1 MEVTTDP
8 DALADHA
15 REIAREARA
24 VADEADEI
32 ADDLRYEAATARRLQ
47 RLASHT
53 VDWRDYLLLVRRA
66 RAQGR
71 FRGAVALVRLA
82 VYRLLG
88 W

>member
-1 MEVTTDP
+1 MTPDP
-8 DALADHA
+8 DALADYA

-53 VDWRDYLLLVRRA
+53 VDWRDYLVLVRRA
-66 RAQGR
+66 RARGR
-71 FRGAVALVRLA
+71 WEAAGALVRLA
-82 VYRLLG
+82 FYRLLG